1 MRRLATRR
9 AWIAEVAPRMAF
21 LRRYRKNIPSGASN
35 QLERP
40 DVAVS

>member
-1 MRRLATRR
+1 MRRLAARCAR
-9 AWIAEVAPRMAF
+9 IAEIAPRMAF
-21 LRRYRKNIPSGASN
+21 LRRYRKNIPGGASN